1 MSKLPVG
8 RPPELI
14 PDEALDELGRDLL
27 HWLDNDGKDEVFFH
41 PWFYDIKGMFRGDW
55 KALIKRTGFVP
66 YYEVARKKI
75 SNNLMRSKNI
85 PQSYGNRYL
94 GLYDDEV
101 RDDEESVK
109 DKDAERESKNSK
121 NFSTEDLAKL
131 QAFFEPYLELKLPSR
146 HKEAE
151 ENHKA

>member
-1 MSKLPVG
+1 
-8 RPPELI
+8 
-14 PDEALDELGRDLL
+14 
-27 HWLDNDGKDEVFFH
+27 
-41 PWFYDIKGMFRGDW
+41 MFRGDW